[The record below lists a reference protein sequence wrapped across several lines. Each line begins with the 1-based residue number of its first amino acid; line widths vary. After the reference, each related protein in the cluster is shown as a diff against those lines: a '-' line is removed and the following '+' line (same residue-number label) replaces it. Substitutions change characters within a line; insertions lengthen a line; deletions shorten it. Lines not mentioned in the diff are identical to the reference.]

1 MTVEMIDDGTVL
13 RVLQA
18 GVALYCI
25 VTGLQALVEFDRYT
39 EGGVLGPEITSLQFE
54 KEWQIRLFGLVFAG
68 RRFKYLLYVH
78 VVAGG
83 VLIVQAIVNNIS
95 PWSLLLLLVTT
106 VLFGIR
112 HHAGLNGTY
121 HLSLAVLLGILW
133 ASITTSTLAVTLA
146 IGFVGVQTVLSYTV
160 AGWLKLAVA
169 DWRNGAILSDLAD
182 GEIWVAD
189 NAARVLAGPPAVT
202 KLLSWSVIAFE
213 CLFPLV
219 LIAPKDIAIGLLA
232 VGTVFHAINAFAMGF
247 NTFLIIYPATYPAIY
262 YTNRLLYATFDF
274 PHPL

>member
-1 MTVEMIDDGTVL
+1 MKVEMIDDGTVL

-39 EGGVLGPEITSLQFE
+39 EGGVLGPDIFSLQFK
-54 KEWQIRLFGLVFAG
+54 KEWQIRLFSLIFAG
-68 RRFKYLLYVH
+68 RRYEYLLYVH

-95 PWSLLLLLVTT
+95 PWSPFLLLVTT

-121 HLSLAVLLGILW
+121 HVSLVVLLGILW

-146 IGFVGVQTVLSYTV
+146 IGFVGFQTVLSYTL
-160 AGWLKLAVA
+160 AGWLKLAVT
-169 DWRNGAILSDLAD
+169 DWRHGAILSDLAD
-182 GEIWVAD
+182 GEIWVTD

-202 KLLSWSVIAFE
+202 KLLSWGVISFE

-219 LIAPKDIAIGLLA
+219 LVAPREIAIGLLA
-232 VGTVFHAINAFAMGF
+232 VGTVFHAINAFAMGL
-247 NTFLIIYPATYPAIY
+247 NTFLVIYPATYPAIY
-262 YTNRLLYATFDF
+262 YMNRLLYATFDF

>member
-13 RVLQA
+13 RVLQS

-39 EGGVLGPEITSLQFE
+39 EEGVLSPEITSLQFE
-54 KEWQIRLFGLVFAG
+54 KEWQIRVFDLVFAG
-68 RRFKYLLYVH
+68 RRFEYILYVH
-78 VVAGG
+78 IIAGG
-83 VLIVQAIVNNIS
+83 VLLAQAIVNNIS
-95 PWSLLLLLVTT
+95 PWSPLLLLVTT

-121 HLSLAVLLGILW
+121 HVSLTVLLGILW

-146 IGFVGVQTVLSYTV
+146 IGFIGVQTVLSYTV
-160 AGWLKLAVA
+160 AGWLKLAVT

-189 NAARVLAGPPAVT
+189 NAARMLSGPTAVA
-202 KLLSWSVIAFE
+202 KLLSWGVIIFE

-219 LIAPKDIAIGLLA
+219 LVAPKEIAIGLLA

-247 NTFLIIYPATYPAIY
+247 NTFLVIYPMTYPAIY
-262 YTNRLLYATFDF
+262 YTNRLLHAIFHF
-274 PHPL
+274 QHPL

>member
-13 RVLQA
+13 HVLQA

-25 VTGLQALVEFDRYT
+25 QTGLQALVEFDRYT
-39 EGGVLGPEITSLQFE
+39 EGGVLSPEITSLQFE

-68 RRFKYLLYVH
+68 RRFEYILYVH
-78 VVAGG
+78 VFAGI
-83 VLIVQAIVNNIS
+83 VLAIQAIINNMS
-95 PWSLLLLLVTT
+95 PWSPLLLLVTT

-121 HLSLAVLLGILW
+121 HVSLVVLLGILW
-133 ASITTSTLAVTLA
+133 ASITTSALAVTLA

-169 DWRNGAILSDLAD
+169 DWRNGAILNELAD

-189 NAARVLAGPPAVT
+189 NAARVLFGFPAVT
-202 KLLSWSVIAFE
+202 KLLSWGVITFE
-213 CLFPLV
+213 CLFLLV
-219 LIAPKDIAIGLLA
+219 LVAPREIVIGLLA
-232 VGTVFHAINAFAMGF
+232 IGTVFHVINAFTMGL
-247 NTFLIIYPATYPAIY
+247 NTFLVIYPATYPAIY